1 MTETTSDKNKTKAR
15 QAMLAMARK
24 WDKERGKI
32 QHAIEGYEAVIEADP
47 KSAEAN
53 QAKDALFEIA
63 KRYDQEGKE
72 HSAYYLYHKM
82 AEGRAGSHDRI

>member
-1 MTETTSDKNKTKAR
+1 MAMNIKTKAKN
-15 QAMLAMARK
+15 ALLEMAK
-24 WDKERGKI
+24 DWDKQGKV

-47 KSAEAN
+47 EAAEAN
-53 QAKDALFEIA
+53 QAKDALLEIA
-63 KRYDQEGKE
+63 KRFDSAGKK